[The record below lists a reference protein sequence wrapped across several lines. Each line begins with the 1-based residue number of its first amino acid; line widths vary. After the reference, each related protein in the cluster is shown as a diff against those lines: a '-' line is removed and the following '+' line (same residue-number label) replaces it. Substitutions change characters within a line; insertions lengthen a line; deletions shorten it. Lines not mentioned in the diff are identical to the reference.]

1 MWNPISALAR
11 AIGAVRMDA
20 GPAPTTAHR
29 AASVGRRLSGWRPSG
44 SGSNAIVSAEAPELI
59 RRSRDLVRNNEH
71 ARRAISLFGTHII
84 GTGIAP
90 RSLCPNRKVRDAIHQ
105 LWTDWID
112 YADATGSF
120 DFYGLQT
127 QVTRETATTGEEFI
141 RLRSRRLSDGLPV
154 PLQLQAL
161 PAEQLPL
168 DYSIPSGGNEVMQ
181 GIERDAIGRR
191 VAYWVHPHHPGDLT
205 GMIATDGNMPSRI
218 DAADIC
224 HMRWCPPNQMRG
236 LPWLAASMTTLHQL
250 GDWRD
255 ASLLRKQLLASLVG
269 FVKRAASEPLDMAK
283 LRETFGEI
291 VEQLS
296 DLPAVSLEPGTMQY
310 LEPGEEVSFTQWQ
323 ETAGQDEVFERS
335 GLRALSAGLDLIY
348 EEVSGD
354 WSNTN
359 DRTFRAAF
367 NTLKRTIG
375 QYQYQMVAF
384 QLCRPVWLRWIDLAV
399 ASGALKV
406 PKSVSDADLHRVQ
419 WQPQDWEYLNPTQ
432 DVQAKL
438 DAIGGGL
445 DSRTAVIARR
455 GDDVETID
463 AQRQADA
470 ERERAAGLSSAPAA
484 KSKPADPVVAD
495 GRTEAPA
502 LLTPPA

>member
-1 MWNPISALAR
+1 MWNPLSVIAR
-11 AIGAVRMDA
+11 AIGAARMDA
-20 GPAPTTAHR
+20 GSAPTTAHR
-29 AASVGRRLSGWRPSG
+29 AASVSRRLGGWRPGSSG
-44 SGSNAIVSAEAPELI
+44 PNAIVSAEAPELI
-59 RRSRDLVRNNEH
+59 RRSRDLVRNSEH
-71 ARRAISLFGTHII
+71 AKRAIGLFGTHII

-90 RSLCPNRKVRDAIHQ
+90 RSLCTNKKVRDALHQ
-105 LWTDWID
+105 LWSDWVD
-112 YADATGSF
+112 SADAAGAF
-120 DFYGLQT
+120 DIYGLQT
-127 QVTRETATTGEEFI
+127 HAARETATAGEEFI
-141 RLRSRRLSDGLPV
+141 RLRTRRLSDGLPV
-154 PLQLQAL
+154 PLQLQLL

-168 DYSIPSGGNEVMQ
+168 DYSIPFRGNEVTQ

-191 VAYWVHPHHPGDLT
+191 VAYWMYPRHPGDLMS
-205 GMIATDGNMPSRI
+205 MIATDGNQPSRI

-224 HMRWCPPNQMRG
+224 HMRWCPPNQLRG
-236 LPWLAASMTTLHQL
+236 LPWLSAPITTLHQL
-250 GDWRD
+250 GEWRD

-269 FVKRAASEPLDMAK
+269 FVKRAASEPLDVAK

-291 VEQLS
+291 VEQLG
-296 DLPAVSLEPGTMQY
+296 DLPAVNLEPGTMQY

-335 GLRALSAGLDLIY
+335 GLRALSSGLDLIY

-354 WSNTN
+354 WANTN

-384 QLCRPVWLRWIDLAV
+384 QFCRPVWLRWIDLAV

-406 PKSVSDADLHRVQ
+406 PKSVSDADLRRVQ

-438 DAIGGGL
+438 DAIAGGL

-463 AQRQADA
+463 AQRAADQQR
-470 ERERAAGLSSAPAA
+470 ERELNIAPPPAKPAA
-484 KSKPADPVVAD
+484 APTTIDKADQP
-495 GRTEAPA
+495 TTNPENAP
-502 LLTPPA
+502 